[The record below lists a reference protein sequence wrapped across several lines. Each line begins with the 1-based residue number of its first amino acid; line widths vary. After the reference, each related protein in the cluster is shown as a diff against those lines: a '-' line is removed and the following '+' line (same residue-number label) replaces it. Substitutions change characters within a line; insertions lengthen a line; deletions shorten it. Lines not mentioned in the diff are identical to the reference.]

1 METMKS
7 FIENDTADQDL
18 NLECTVTDILHQM
31 GIPANIKGYQYLRH
45 AIILC
50 VRNSKMINSMTKLLY
65 PAVAMDFNTTPASV
79 ESAIRRVIF
88 TALDRGDPNILNAY
102 FGRKIKEKPTN
113 SEFIALISDRLRL
126 QHKFGAYSKRINPDK

>member
-50 VRNSKMINSMTKLLY
+50 VRNNKMINSMTKLLY
-65 PAVAMDFNTTPASV
+65 PAVAMDFNTTPNGVAA
-79 ESAIRRVIF
+79 AIRKAII
-88 TALDRGDPNILNAY
+88 TAWNRGCAKVLSSY
-102 FGRKIKEKPTN
+102 FGRTMKEQPTN
-113 SEFIALISDRLRL
+113 SEFIALIADRLRL
-126 QHKFGAYSKRINPDK
+126 QLKFEDYSKRINPDK